1 MRRNKQTQR
10 NAYADCLD
18 YLSSDAEK
26 RGLDRIASTLKEA
39 RRKLDDAVTKSRP
52 MTINS
57 TNENRHAQPES
68 RQ

>member
-1 MRRNKQTQR
+1 MRRSRRIFK

-39 RRKLDDAVTKSRP
+39 RRKLCDAAGDKQAA
-52 MTINS
+52 
-57 TNENRHAQPES
+57 NENTQPCE
-68 RQ
+68 

>member
-1 MRRNKQTQR
+1 MRRSKQIRKR

-39 RRKLDDAVTKSRP
+39 RRKLGDAGDEPAANDNDRP
-52 MTINS
+52 G
-57 TNENRHAQPES
+57 Q
-68 RQ
+68 